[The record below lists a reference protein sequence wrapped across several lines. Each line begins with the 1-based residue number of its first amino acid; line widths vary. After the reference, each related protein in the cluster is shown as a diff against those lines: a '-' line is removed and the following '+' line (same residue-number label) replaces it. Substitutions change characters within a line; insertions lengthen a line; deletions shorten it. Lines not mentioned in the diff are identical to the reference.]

1 MASRL
6 GEALK
11 EYERLGR
18 NLQATR
24 KEIAQARYGARHSSR
39 GKRREFSSQ
48 IKLLKDD
55 IAAMEERRGQI
66 LAGSGPFREKLL
78 NDDRFRGGSPAE
90 TMQGSSEEEE
100 DARGGVPLGTLQCS
114 EGVSGGPPDGQDY
127 PLPASSDEEEVPA
140 SVGGLVLQQIKL
152 LESPID
158 PQSFSFG
165 DDLLEG
171 DSGVSGK
178 VRSAKSKKR
187 QKGQIIEKL
196 TFQFSSPGSASEL
209 DQGAGRSSACPV
221 APQNAAQHVGMAS
234 GTGTTG
240 GRGGGAAAR
249 PQEAGEGVAK
259 RKETAAARPQAAGG
273 ARERR
278 EAVRLQEL
286 ADLVEQTL
294 SGGPASSPSFSCPGG
309 VASSGGSEQPA
320 PSRVCMSGGGVAV
333 GQGRKPSTLSR
344 VDKSV
349 ARGVDSD
356 GSDASLSRGAVGA
369 TPGPVKVG
377 KRVQVPGDKVLG
389 SQGGGSGGVEG
400 SQGPAIPP
408 AATAP
413 RRSYA
418 SVAAGG
424 SGEASSLPGG
434 VSDGH
439 LQQRLLESLRKGAT
453 SMVVDGREVDLSFW
467 VERYGLGAF
476 RQQGGETVW
485 SLPTVGQEVARRNVA
500 RLRWVGNE
508 ACPSRKDVVERL
520 LKMKF
525 RAADIFALIHP
536 YGTKEFDISFVTPNG
551 LEAFWSAYE
560 LVKSEPDWRGFVA
573 QAVSR
578 QSGVKRVTVLTR
590 NESLSC
596 YDIMTWLSRYGEVT
610 DLPRK
615 NLDEHGIWSGA
626 WTFMVKLKRSGHT
639 VAHIPSSAFLGR
651 DRILIFYPGQ
661 PKVCHRCGSPTH
673 LSAACQ
679 VVRCSLCGGDGHLAA
694 ACEQIRC
701 HLCGDLGHP
710 FSRCPRSFCRLVANT
725 ARRAVDAVGAAGS
738 GGGAQESVKTT
749 RSSASVR
756 KRQRGGGSAGAP
768 AKVGVMRAPRTDDG
782 EDLETEALEGTDME
796 EEVERMDR
804 EEASLGH
811 DSDASQYESVDEE
824 DRGEL
829 EEKCAGVTPKATQG
843 SKSSGPCPGRAEG
856 RTSKPSVEVANR
868 YQALSSGEEEDV
880 EPVASGD
887 AESSSEGD
895 VVAPKGKAVR
905 KSRGKGDAGR
915 EEPSAMDTSVSKK
928 R

>member
-1 MASRL
+1 M
-6 GEALK
+6 E
-11 EYERLGR
+11 
-18 NLQATR
+18 
-24 KEIAQARYGARHSSR
+24 ARHRASNSS
-39 GKRREFSSQ
+39 GGRRKEFSSQ
-48 IKLLKDD
+48 VKRLKTD
-55 IAAMEERRGQI
+55 ILVLEARRAQI

-78 NDDRFRGGSPAE
+78 NDDRFRGSPAGK
-90 TMQGSSEEEE
+90 MQGSSEEEE
-100 DARGGVPLGTLQCS
+100 DDISDAREDVPLGTLQCS
-114 EGVSGGPPDGQDY
+114 EGVSGGPPNGQDY
-127 PLPASSDEEEVPA
+127 PLPASSDEEEEPA
-140 SVGGLVLQQIKL
+140 SVGGLVLQQIRV

-165 DDLLEG
+165 DDFLEE

-178 VRSAKSKKR
+178 SKSSAKSKKRR

-196 TFQFSSPGSASEL
+196 AFRYSSPGSASEP
-209 DQGAGRSSACPV
+209 DRGAGSSSAGPV

-234 GTGTTG
+234 GSGTTG
-240 GRGGGAAAR
+240 GGGGGSLARPQEAGEGVATCVAMAAARPRAAGGGVAKRKPITGTTAAR
-249 PQEAGEGVAK
+249 PQEAGEGVAANEDMAAARPRAAGGGVAK
-259 RKETAAARPQAAGG
+259 RKTATRTTAARPQEAGEGGAANEDMAAARPRAAEGGAAKVKVEATARPRAAEGGVAKVAAAARPQAAGG
-273 ARERR
+273 
-278 EAVRLQEL
+278 V
-286 ADLVEQTL
+286 
-294 SGGPASSPSFSCPGG
+294 G
-309 VASSGGSEQPA
+309 V
-320 PSRVCMSGGGVAV
+320 
-333 GQGRKPSTLSR
+333 
-344 VDKSV
+344 
-349 ARGVDSD
+349 
-356 GSDASLSRGAVGA
+356 
-369 TPGPVKVG
+369 
-377 KRVQVPGDKVLG
+377 G
-389 SQGGGSGGVEG
+389 SQGGGSGGEEG
-400 SQGPAIPP
+400 GQGPAIPP

-424 SGEASSLPGG
+424 SGGASSLPGG
-434 VSDGH
+434 IPDGQ
-439 LQQRLLESLRKGAT
+439 LQQRLLESLKKGAT

-485 SLPTVGQEVARRNVA
+485 SLPTAGQEVARRNVA

-639 VAHIPSSAFLGR
+639 VAHIPSSTFLGR

-701 HLCGDLGHP
+701 NLCGDLGHP
-710 FSRCPRSFCRLVANT
+710 FSRCPKSFCRLVANT
-725 ARRAVDAVGAAGS
+725 ARRVVDAVGAAGS
-738 GGGAQESVKTT
+738 GGGAQEPVRTT

-756 KRQRGGGSAGAP
+756 KRQRGGGSADAP
-768 AKVGVMRAPRTDDG
+768 AKVGVMRAPRADDG
-782 EDLETEALEGTDME
+782 EDVETEALEGSDTE

-804 EEASLGH
+804 EEASQGH

-824 DRGEL
+824 GQGRL

-843 SKSSGPCPGRAEG
+843 PKSSGPCPGRAES
-856 RTSKPSVEVANR
+856 RTSKPSIEVSNR
-868 YQALSSGEEEDV
+868 YQVLSSGEEEDG

-895 VVAPKGKAVR
+895 VVAPKGKAGR
-905 KSRGKGDAGR
+905 KSRGKRDAGR